1 MCQRLKGPP
10 DQLEIPPQ
18 VGALHGVCES
28 RFDAA

>member
-18 VGALHGVCES
+18 ASALHGVGES